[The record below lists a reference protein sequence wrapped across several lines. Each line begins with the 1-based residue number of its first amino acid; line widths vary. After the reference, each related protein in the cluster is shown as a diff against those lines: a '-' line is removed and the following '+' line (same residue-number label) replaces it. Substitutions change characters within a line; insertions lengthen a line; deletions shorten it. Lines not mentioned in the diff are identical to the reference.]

1 MKKLGHRLKP
11 RGPYSLVAGAAQ
23 RVSVEQ
29 PVRRAA
35 TTMKIGSEVQSVHGV
50 AL

>member
-1 MKKLGHRLKP
+1 MKKLGDRLQARRQHRLGA
-11 RGPYSLVAGAAQ
+11 RAAQ

-29 PVRRAA
+29 PVGRASA
-35 TTMKIGSEVQSVHGV
+35 TMKIGSEVQSVHGV